1 MLQKKLKCFKYFLR
15 TSFWISHSF
24 LFKNRRKNNR
34 QWKKDVRFYF
44 LIIKFQLFSKRA
56 EIHRDLLQ
64 QLFLLVDFLFKKY
77 QSKTENYNHGESL
90 SVAFHSC
97 LLLAFFFIGVIINP
111 LTTLWRNDCLIMLSL
126 MLSSLSSFALS
137 HFMLWARLFLS

>member
-1 MLQKKLKCFKYFLR
+1 MKE
-15 TSFWISHSF
+15 
-24 LFKNRRKNNR
+24 RRKLL
-34 QWKKDVRFYF
+34 F

-77 QSKTENYNHGESL
+77 QSKAENYNHGESL

-97 LLLAFFFIGVIINP
+97 LLLAFFLYWCYNQSIDYSVKERLSNHAFTYAELTFKLRSFTLHALGKAFFELIINSKFKKRITP
-111 LTTLWRNDCLIMLSL
+111 EAEIVLGSIKM
-126 MLSSLSSFALS
+126 
-137 HFMLWARLFLS
+137 